1 MQAGISSYLDD
12 VRSHLHLDACTEQRV
27 ISELYS
33 HFQEK
38 VADLQGEGFPE
49 EEAARAA
56 LVSFGEARVIARL
69 MYEAYSGGS
78 WTEALIGCQPHLIVA
93 ALFATHVWRSPVLLG
108 AAFAAIVIIAILGW
122 RNGSPNWLYS
132 WMSYAVLPL
141 LIVSYYSMDPFAK
154 TITYFLS
161 GYGVPASFWHL
172 AAVALLVAFTLWL
185 IASMAVVVARRD
197 WILLSLM
204 LLPIP
209 VLVLWMMT
217 ETQFAGFLPQALV
230 SLESR
235 FSRWDGEMAVFF
247 LLLGVATA
255 AFVRVRVRAVKVGA
269 VILVGI
275 VGSAI
280 VARSLWGA
288 IGLVQLIGVALGL
301 FLFLTIPLLLQLLLG
316 HDQAPKQ
323 ALPS

>member
-1 MQAGISSYLDD
+1 MQAGISSYLDS
-12 VRSHLHLDACTEQRV
+12 VRSHLHLDTRTEQRV

-38 VADLQGEGFPE
+38 VADLQEEGLPE
-49 EEAARAA
+49 EEATRAA
-56 LVSFGEARVIARL
+56 LASFGDARFIAKL

-78 WTEALIGCQPHLIVA
+78 WTEAFIGCQPHLIVA

-108 AAFAAIVIIAILGW
+108 AAFAAIAIIAILGW
-122 RNGSPNWLYS
+122 RQGLSNWLYS
-132 WMSYAVLPL
+132 WMSYAILPL
-141 LIVSYYSMDPFAK
+141 LIVSYYSIDPFAQ
-154 TITYFLS
+154 TISYFLS
-161 GYGVPASFWHL
+161 GIGVPASFWHL
-172 AAVALLVAFTLWL
+172 AALALLFAFTLWL

-230 SLESR
+230 SLETR
-235 FSRWDGEMAVFF
+235 FSQWDGAMAVFF

-255 AFVRVRVRAVKVGA
+255 TFVRVRNRAVKVTA

-280 VARSLWGA
+280 VARSLWGS
-288 IGLVQLIGVALGL
+288 IGLVHLIGIAIGL
-301 FLFLTIPLLLQLLLG
+301 FLFLTIPLLLQSLLG
-316 HDQAPKQ
+316 HDPRSKQ
-323 ALPS
+323 VLPS